1 MKKLYTPPLF
11 VFVILSVMMLCLSC
25 DPNNTPKTFTVTY
38 DANGGKG
45 TLEPARK
52 TAKEAIVIANADS
65 LSREGFTFSDW
76 NTRKDGK
83 GTSYAPGD
91 KYEED
96 ENLTLYAQWKAISPT
111 TTYTISYELG
121 GGKLKD
127 GETNPTVYTSETETF
142 TLQNPIHESLKNS
155 IPVSREFLGWKSKG
169 ADDSTAKTN
178 VTIKKGSSGNLS
190 FVAVWG
196 PLSFLYYEEEK
207 CYAVKCEDKT
217 ITLCVI
223 PSEYK
228 GIPVKAI
235 AGWGFDECTQLS
247 SITIPESITI
257 IGTAAFQSCK
267 SLTSITLPEGVS
279 TISPSAFNGCSSL
292 TTLYLPHTLAD
303 IGRSFIAYC
312 YAIEDIHYNGY
323 RYEWNRI
330 TKADTW
336 NYASGQYTI
345 HCKDGDI
352 LKSK

>member
-1 MKKLYTPPLF
+1 MKRLSTPLI
-11 VFVILSVMMLCLSC
+11 VIIILSLMMLCLSC
-25 DPNNTPKTFTVTY
+25 DPNNTLRSFTVTY

-45 TLEPARK
+45 TIKPAHK
-52 TAKEAIVIANADS
+52 TAKDTIIIMANADS
-65 LSREGFTFSDW
+65 LSKEGFTFSDW
-76 NTRKDGK
+76 NTKKDGT

-91 KYEED
+91 RYEED
-96 ENLTLYAQWKAISPT
+96 ENLTLYAQWKVIPQT

-121 GGKLKD
+121 DGKLKD
-127 GETNPTVYTSETETF
+127 GEKNPASYTSETATF
-142 TLQNPIHESLKNS
+142 TLKNPSHE
-155 IPVSREFLGWKSKG
+155 SREFLGWKLKG
-169 ADDSTAKTN
+169 ADDSTANVN
-178 VTIKKGSSGNLS
+178 VTIETGSFGNLS
-190 FVAVWG
+190 FVAVWRALE
-196 PLSFLYYEEEK
+196 PLSFVYYEEEK
-207 CYAVKCEDKT
+207 CYAVKCIDKT
-217 ITLCVI
+217 ITFCVI
-223 PSEYK
+223 PSEYN
-228 GIPVKAI
+228 GIPVKTI
-235 AGWGFDECTQLS
+235 AGWGFDNCTQLS

-323 RYEWNRI
+323 RFEWNRI

-345 HCKDGDI
+345 RCKDGDI

>member
-1 MKKLYTPPLF
+1 MKKLYTPPFLF
-11 VFVILSVMMLCLSC
+11 VILILSVMMLCLSC

-45 TLEPARK
+45 TIEPARK
-52 TAKEAIVIANADS
+52 TGKDAIVIANADD
-65 LSREGFTFSDW
+65 LSKEGFTFSDW
-76 NTRKDGK
+76 NTKKDGT

-91 KYEED
+91 RYEED
-96 ENLTLYAQWKAISPT
+96 ENLTLYAQWKAVSLT

-121 GGKLKD
+121 DGKLKD
-127 GETNPTVYTSETETF
+127 GETNPASYTSETATF
-142 TLQNPIHESLKNS
+142 TLKNPIHESRN
-155 IPVSREFLGWKSKG
+155 FLGWKSKG
-169 ADDSTAKTN
+169 ADDSTAKTT
-178 VTIKKGSSGNLS
+178 VTINKGSSGNLS
-190 FVAVWG
+190 FVAVWSSLG
-196 PLSFLYYEEEK
+196 PLPFKYYEEEN
-207 CYAVKCEDKT
+207 CYAVECVDKT

-223 PSEYK
+223 PSEYN
-228 GIPVKAI
+228 GLLVKI
-235 AGWGFDECTQLS
+235 IKSWGFKGCTQLS
-247 SITIPESITI
+247 SITIPVTI
-257 IGTAAFQSCK
+257 QGIRRSAFQDCS
-267 SLTSITLPEGVS
+267 SLTSITLPKGVS

>member
-127 GETNPTVYTSETETF
+127 RETNPTVYTSETETF
-142 TLQNPIHESLKNS
+142 TLKNPIHE
-155 IPVSREFLGWKSKG
+155 SREFLGWKSKG

-178 VTIKKGSSGNLS
+178 VTIEKGSSRNLS
-190 FVAVWG
+190 FVAVWSNLG
-196 PLSFLYYEEEK
+196 PLSFEYDDEK
-207 CYAVKCEDKT
+207 NCYAVKCVDKT
-217 ITLCVI
+217 ITSCMI
-223 PSEYK
+223 PTEYN
-228 GIPVKAI
+228 GLPVKI
-235 AGWGFDECTQLS
+235 IRGFGFNDCTQLS
-247 SITIPESITI
+247 SITIPKSITT
-257 IGTAAFQSCK
+257 IGNWAFQS
-267 SLTSITLPEGVS
+267 
-279 TISPSAFNGCSSL
+279 CSSL
-292 TTLYLPHTLAD
+292 TTITLPNEVSEIFKEAFGHCSNLESIYLPRSLKT
-303 IGRSFIAYC
+303 IGYNIFPYC
-312 YAIEDIHYNGY
+312 PKLKDIHYEGTST
-323 RYEWNRI
+323 EWAQIN
-330 TKADTW
+330 KDEYW
-336 NYASGQYTI
+336 DASIRGKYTI
-345 HCKDGDI
+345 HYI
-352 LKSK
+352 STMQ